1 MQIEPQ
7 NRDEGIDFITHIT
20 PVTPIKVGNLT
31 YVTSFIKIYK
41 DTPYCGRENEYYF
54 SKFTELADTG
64 IQLCVYTDDCG
75 IDLLRQLPHPNIR
88 IMGIVK
94 LEELRVYKDYQRVCK
109 ETKETGGDGGSGGD
123 ESGLRS
129 RDEFLP
135 THRNNDKD
143 IAEYMCV
150 INSKIDFV
158 KDTMDKNPYQSS
170 HFAWI
175 DFSITY
181 VFNNLASCQR
191 LLQFYNTVEL
201 EETFLCITGCL
212 GKTPIEDIN
221 SYINRVNWRF
231 CGGFFI
237 GDKASLNEFYNLNT
251 NYFYEFLSKYKK
263 LVWEV
268 NFWAWIEIT
277 YPNWKPIWTKADHN
291 DTVIDIPAIL
301 YSTNL
306 KKKCLPVP
314 SYFSPFPQGEDYYRM
329 INYDYPVLDG
339 YYASSASHYCLKVGE
354 TKKHFLNTRY
364 VNYRIIHDG
373 WYQYS
378 NSNKRIISRNMFCM
392 LDEKT
397 FLPLFFCEVDEKEMG
412 IVSKEHSWSVGVE
425 DIRLFTNWVEG
436 GGGTEV
442 EKGVGK
448 VVNDVEGATVTNG
461 TNTNTLDFIATSIN
475 YSNRDYN
482 RMILGKYT
490 INENEKHVS
499 LTDCKVLDSPLEN
512 PELKNIV
519 CEKNWI
525 PIENE
530 KYIYKWSPFE
540 IIQYSEVII
549 KDDNNNNINTPN
561 TPQNDK
567 HNGVLT
573 AVTCPTLCSIARKFR
588 GSTVFVDGGV
598 EDELLG
604 IVHFTEGEGHEK
616 CYFHSLV
623 AINKATMKPKR
634 YSQPF
639 YFVKK
644 GIEYCI
650 GFYIENNKY
659 YYWISQMDREPL
671 LIVTDPPNL
680 VWMPF

>member
-1 MQIEPQ
+1 MQTES
-7 NRDEGIDFITHIT
+7 NKKDESSDSIN
-20 PVTPIKVGNLT
+20 PIKVGNLT

-54 SKFTELADTG
+54 SKFKELADTG
-64 IQLCVYTDDCG
+64 IQFCVYTDDCG
-75 IDLLRQLPHPNIR
+75 IELIRQLLHPNIK

-94 LEELRVYKDYQRVCK
+94 LEELRAYKDYQRVCK
-109 ETKETGGDGGSGGD
+109 ETREEVELQAYKDYQRVCKETGKEGKEGEELQAYKDYQRVCKETND
-123 ESGLRS
+123 I
-129 RDEFLP
+129 FLP
-135 THRNNDKD
+135 IQRNNDKD

-158 KDTMDKNPYQSS
+158 KDTMDKNPYQST

-175 DFSITY
+175 DFSISY
-181 VFNNLASCQR
+181 VFKNLESCQR
-191 LLQFYNTVEL
+191 LLQFYNSVEL

-221 SYINRVNWRF
+221 GYINRVNWRF

-251 NYFYEFLSKYKK
+251 KYFYEFLSKYKK

-268 NFWAWIEIT
+268 NFWAWIET
-277 YPNWKPIWTKADHN
+277 TNPNWKPIWTKADHN

-306 KKKCLPVP
+306 KKTCLPAP
-314 SYFSPFPQGEDYYRM
+314 SYFSPFPPEEDYYKI
-329 INYDYPVLDG
+329 INYNYPVLEG

-378 NSNKRIISRNMFCM
+378 NSNKKIISRNIFCM
-392 LDEKT
+392 LDKKT
-397 FLPLFFCEVDEKEMG
+397 FLPLYFCDVDEDEMG

-425 DIRLFTNWVEG
+425 DIRLFTNRGE
-436 GGGTEV
+436 
-442 EKGVGK
+442 
-448 VVNDVEGATVTNG
+448 ASVTNG
-461 TNTNTLDFIATSIN
+461 TNTTTLDFIATSIS

-490 INENEKHVS
+490 IDENKKHVS
-499 LTDCKVLDSPLEN
+499 LTNCKVLDSPLEN
-512 PELKNIV
+512 PKLKNIV

-530 KYIYKWSPFE
+530 KFIYKWSPFE
-540 IIQYSEVII
+540 IIQYKNE
-549 KDDNNNNINTPN
+549 NNNNNN
-561 TPQNDK
+561 NNNHSPQNDK
-567 HNGVLT
+567 HNGVSN
-573 AVTCPTLCSIARKFR
+573 AVTCPTISYIARKFR
-588 GSTVFVDGGV
+588 GSTIFVDGGV

-616 CYFHSLV
+616 CYFHSFVEIDKL
-623 AINKATMKPKR
+623 TMKPKR

-671 LIVTDPPNL
+671 LIVTNPPKL
-680 VWMPF
+680 LWLTF